1 MAVVAVFDEDALV
14 VQPHELTPDDRK
26 AISEAITEYR
36 KQHDTVK
43 MANEALRR
51 IEPSAEANTPPK

>member
-14 VQPHELTPDDRK
+14 VQPHELTPEDRK

-36 KQHDTVK
+36 KHHDTAR
-43 MANEALRR
+43 MASESLRR
-51 IEPSAEANTPPK
+51 IGQSANAREE